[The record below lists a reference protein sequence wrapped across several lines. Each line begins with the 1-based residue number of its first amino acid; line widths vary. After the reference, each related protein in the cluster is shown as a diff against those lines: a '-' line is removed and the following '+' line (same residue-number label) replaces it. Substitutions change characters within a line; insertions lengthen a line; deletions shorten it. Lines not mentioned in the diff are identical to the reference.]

1 MVSPSTMLTSAKEPT
16 PASAMRTK
24 DVMWTKWESREH
36 AHTRTTG
43 GDDADAICSAL
54 EISSGGETARPPV
67 TIP

>member
-1 MVSPSTMLTSAKEPT
+1 
-16 PASAMRTK
+16 MRTK

-54 EISSGGETARPPV
+54 EISSGETTGYDPLVNFTSSSVNLPV
-67 TIP
+67 RLQTP

>member
-1 MVSPSTMLTSAKEPT
+1 MVSPSTMLTSAKEPA

-43 GDDADAICSAL
+43 GDDADAI
-54 EISSGGETARPPV
+54 
-67 TIP
+67 